1 MKLKY
6 LFLLLAVS
14 LFAFSCDPV
23 EEDVEKPDITEPVDK
38 PVFRKRRIE
47 EGTISVSVRI
57 IGSATGSNAGLSV
70 VLPCPCDN
78 EYQEI
83 TDVETTGDVKE
94 GEDGS
99 FRYVVWNDTFT
110 QGDKIDS
117 IYRVSFKMA
126 SYTIEVDFSQIKE
139 IHPYDTASL
148 LWKKY
153 TGCSGEY
160 IDPYDETIERL
171 ADNLWQQT
179 GDIVKYAR
187 QCYRYVAE
195 HYKYLN
201 PNTGI
206 HTLKRNLSAG
216 GGDCGNLSA
225 IYISLLRNKGIP
237 ARPVVAVRTDGT
249 FHVWSEF
256 YLESYGWVPVDVTYL
271 NSDPRGNYFG
281 VYPADCVV
289 MSNEYDLLL
298 DIGESPE
305 RVTILQTYVYWYR
318 GISGLD
324 AHYSA
329 VKSY

>member
-1 MKLKY
+1 MRMKY
-6 LFLLLAVS
+6 LFLLFAVS

-23 EEDVEKPDITEPVDK
+23 DKDVENPDVTEPVDK

-47 EGTISVSVRI
+47 EGTINVSVRI
-57 IGSATGSNAGLSV
+57 KGSATGSNARLSV
-70 VLPCPCDN
+70 VLPCPCNN

-83 TDVETTGDVKE
+83 TDVVTTGDIKE
-94 GEDGS
+94 GDDGS
-99 FRYVVWNDTFT
+99 FRYVVWDDMFT

-117 IYRVSFKMA
+117 VYKLTFKMA
-126 SYTIEVDFSQIKE
+126 SYKIEVDLSQIKE

-148 LWKKY
+148 LWKKF

-160 IDPYDETIERL
+160 IDPYDETIEKL

-179 GDIVKYAR
+179 VNIVKYAR

-195 HYKYLN
+195 NYDYLN

-206 HTLKRNLSAG
+206 HTLKNNLSAG

-249 FHVWSEF
+249 YHVWSEF
-256 YLESYGWVPVDVTYL
+256 YLESYGWIPVDVTYL

-281 VYPADCVV
+281 VYPADCII
-289 MSNEYDLLL
+289 MSNDYDLLL
-298 DIGESPE
+298 DIGENPE
-305 RVTILQTYVYWYR
+305 RVTILQNYVYWYR
-318 GISGLD
+318 GLSGLK
-324 AHYSA
+324 AYYSA

>member
-47 EGTISVSVRI
+47 EGTISVSVRV

-70 VLPCPCDN
+70 VLPCPCYN

-110 QGDKIDS
+110 QGDKVDS
-117 IYRVSFKMA
+117 TYRVSFKMA

-187 QCYRYVAE
+187 QCYRYVADN
-195 HYKYLN
+195 YKYLN

-281 VYPADCVV
+281 VYPADCVI

-305 RVTILQTYVYWYR
+305 RVTILQTCVYWYR
-318 GISGLD
+318 GMSGLYD
-324 AHYSA
+324 HYSA